1 MSYKIHNKLNEELAA
16 LNEQELENLINK
28 AYQKTM
34 EEIGCVI
41 MSTEEYDRIVNVVK
55 LCVKYGV
62 INKLQESKPIDRLPS
77 REEQLVAYTAR
88 WIKKLVSNRVNPLI
102 KRKAKPL
109 VERDVIRDPAL
120 KYFLSNYYEINEMGI
135 SSEDIDLSIDNHDLL
150 MSIENIQ
157 GHLLEEYI
165 ASKICKEPFGFIWL
179 DGEIVKAAD
188 FALEYNKSES
198 EKALYLLQIKNKYNT
213 ENSSSVT
220 VREGTT
226 VEIKKWYR
234 LGKKRLNKIN
244 HAVYKWSDLNTI
256 ILELC
261 GYEANMSED
270 DYMDFLKDVIKNNP
284 KIINI

>member
-1 MSYKIHNKLNEELAA
+1 MSYKMHNKLNEELAA